1 MSKLLIQ
8 LTLIVEI
15 LMEVSL
21 PLVELRCATMD
32 HTAQSVMWVG
42 MMKMPAW
49 CAEVILVLRMAS
61 VSTHQIWTEFGNIA
75 IPGIVLLNCIIQL
88 LRQYAPC

>member
-61 VSTHQIWTEFGNIA
+61 VSTHQI
-75 IPGIVLLNCIIQL
+75 
-88 LRQYAPC
+88 